1 MTKEQKARM
10 NELSRVL
17 EYASCGTEEWDKAYD
32 EYFELSAIEQE
43 EYRAANE
50 KPLQEFYEKNI
61 KGKSGRELDCS
72 PEWGWYSDWY
82 KDVYGVRPRLGLDEI
97 A

>member
-1 MTKEQKARM
+1 MTKEQ
-10 NELSRVL
+10 LSRMEEL
-17 EYASCGTEEWDKAYD
+17 RNILDCSECSSEEWKNAYN
-32 EYFELSAIEQE
+32 EYFELSTIEQE
-43 EYRAANE
+43 EYCAANE

-61 KGKSGRELDCS
+61 KGKSGWELDCS
-72 PEWGWYSDWY
+72 PEWDWYSDWY

>member
-1 MTKEQKARM
+1 MTKEQKERM
-10 NELSRVL
+10 MELSKFL
-17 EYASCGTEEWDKAYD
+17 EENACGDEWQKAYN
-32 EYFELSAIEQE
+32 EYFELSAIEHE
-43 EYRAANE
+43 EYRIANE

-61 KGKSGRELDCS
+61 KGKSGRELDYS
-72 PEWGWYSDWY
+72 SEWEWYSDWY

>member
-10 NELSRVL
+10 EELSKIL
-17 EYASCGTEEWDKAYD
+17 EYTYCGTEEWAKAYD

-61 KGKSGRELDCS
+61 KGKSGRELD
-72 PEWGWYSDWY
+72 
-82 KDVYGVRPRLGLDEI
+82 
-97 A
+97 